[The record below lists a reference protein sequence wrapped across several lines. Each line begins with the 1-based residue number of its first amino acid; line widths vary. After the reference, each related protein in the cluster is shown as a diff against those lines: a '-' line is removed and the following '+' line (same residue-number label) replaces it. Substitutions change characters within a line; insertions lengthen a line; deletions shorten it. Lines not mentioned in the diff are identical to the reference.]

1 MTEPVIREIRPEDR
15 AALAALWLR
24 VFGDS
29 PAFVAR
35 FFELLPELGTG
46 AAAFDGERLL
56 GAAYLLTAQELVTS
70 GARRRCGYLYAV
82 AVERDARGRGLG
94 GELSRAAA
102 ALGRERGAELLC
114 TMPAERGLYAWYE
127 RQLGL
132 RCALWREKRE
142 LESRPGPAPLPLSAA
157 EYGLRREALLE
168 GRPHMAL
175 NPAGLLLEEANCRC
189 FGGGL
194 YALDGGIAAAYVHEG
209 VTEVR
214 ELLGAPPEAAAAL
227 GAALGTAETRLWT
240 PAREGEPYLAFAPD
254 NLPADTIWNLAFD

>member
-1 MTEPVIREIRPEDR
+1 MAYRILRAVKNRFGATNEIG
-15 AALAALWLR
+15 
-24 VFGDS
+24 VFEMDDS
-29 PAFVAR
+29 
-35 FFELLPELGTG
+35 
-46 AAAFDGERLL
+46 
-56 GAAYLLTAQELVTS
+56 
-70 GARRRCGYLYAV
+70 
-82 AVERDARGRGLG
+82 
-94 GELSRAAA
+94 
-102 ALGRERGAELLC
+102 
-114 TMPAERGLYAWYE
+114 
-127 RQLGL
+127 GL
-132 RCALWREKRE
+132 REVPNP
-142 LESRPGPAPLPLSAA
+142 SQ
-157 EYGLRREALLE
+157 ALLE

>member
-1 MTEPVIREIRPEDR
+1 MVSHSSCN
-15 AALAALWLR
+15 
-24 VFGDS
+24 DS
-29 PAFVAR
+29 PAFIAR

-46 AAAFDGERLL
+46 AAAFADGRPL
-56 GAAYLLTAQELVTS
+56 GAAYLLTAQELVE
-70 GARRRCGYLYAV
+70 GDRRRRCGYLYAV
-82 AVERDARGRGLG
+82 AVEEDARRRGLG

-102 ALGRERGAELLC
+102 ALWRARGAELLC

-132 RCALWREKRE
+132 RCALRRERRD
-142 LESRPGPAPLPLSAA
+142 LESRPGAEPLLLSAA
-157 EYGLRREALLE
+157 EYGLRREALL
-168 GRPHMAL
+168 RNKPHMAL
-175 NPAGLLLEEANCRC
+175 SPAGLLLEEANCRL

-227 GAALGTAETRLWT
+227 GAALGTEKTRLWL

-254 NLPADTIWNLAFD
+254 DLPADTVWNLAFD